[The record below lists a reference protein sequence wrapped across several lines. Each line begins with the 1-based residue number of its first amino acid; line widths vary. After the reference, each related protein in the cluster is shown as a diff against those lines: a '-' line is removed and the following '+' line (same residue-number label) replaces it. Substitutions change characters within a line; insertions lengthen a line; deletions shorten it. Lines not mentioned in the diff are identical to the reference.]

1 MAYALG
7 REGFLSHLGWLV
19 IDGLWQ
25 GLVIAVALAVAL
37 HLARRRASSL
47 RHGLALTALLIWLA
61 VPPVSYVASEVS
73 RSWRSR
79 TLELSSDPHP
89 VGGESQEVLGGSVDP
104 GARAGYW
111 GSAWFP
117 AWPAEGLTRLAA
129 PLAPRLE
136 VLLPLVGL
144 AWLVASVSLLVRLL
158 VSLVLAAR
166 LGRSGRALPGLR
178 DRLGSRL
185 ILPERMSVRAS
196 TRVDAPTV
204 IGGRRPVVL
213 LPHGAYAAL
222 PDDQLELVLAHE
234 LAHLKRKDGTVNLLL
249 AVAEAALPFHPFT
262 WWSGAV
268 IRLEREQACD
278 DLALAVTGL
287 PPVTLAQA
295 LAGLE
300 AARAVPAGVLAA
312 TGNAG
317 QLVRRVRRLLGQP
330 VPGRSRVTVLP
341 FLGAGLLALWLGSGA
356 AQRPTLPTQPAA
368 VVAIDAGH
376 GDGTGAIGYVNE
388 DPIVL
393 QIALKLAELLD
404 AEGVEVVLTRADA
417 SRLAASPAE
426 DLTRRLELA
435 ATADL
440 LVSLHAGAGGSAITR
455 GIQTWIPGMGSD
467 AVMTARL
474 LASREL
480 AERTRSRLLKATGAT
495 DLGIRTSRFRLL
507 DQASVPAAMFELG
520 FVTNAEEGLLLASDE
535 YQDTL
540 ARALAAGILGYL
552 RSRTQASAASG
563 PVPTGAGPLSLTLS
577 YEELGGT
584 N

>member
-1 MAYALG
+1 MVDALG

-61 VPPVSYVASEVS
+61 VPPTSYVASEVS
-73 RSWRSR
+73 RSWRPR
-79 TLELSSDPHP
+79 TVELPSGPHP
-89 VGGESQEVLGGSVDP
+89 AGGESQEVPGGSADP
-104 GARAGYW
+104 GARAGYR

-158 VSLVLAAR
+158 VSLALAAR

-178 DRLGSRL
+178 DRLGGRL

-300 AARAVPAGVLAA
+300 AARAAPAGVLAA

-317 QLVRRVRRLLGQP
+317 QLVRRVKRLLGQP
-330 VPGRSRVTVLP
+330 VPGGSRGTVLP

-356 AQRPTLPTQPAA
+356 AQRPTLPPQPAA

-376 GDGTGAIGYVNE
+376 GDGTGAVGYVNE

-393 QIALKLAELLD
+393 QVALKLSELLE
-404 AEGVEVVLTRADA
+404 AEGVEVILTRTGAN
-417 SRLAASPAE
+417 RLATSPVE
-426 DLTRRLELA
+426 DMTRRLEVA
-435 ATADL
+435 AAADV
-440 LVSLHAGAGGSAITR
+440 LVSLHAGAGGRAITR
-455 GIQTWIPGMGSD
+455 GIQTWIPGMDSD

-474 LASREL
+474 LASRKL
-480 AERTRSRLLKATGAT
+480 AERTRSRLLEATGAT

-507 DQASVPAAMFELG
+507 DQASVLAVMFELG
-520 FVTNAEEGLLLASDE
+520 FVTNVEEGQLLASE
-535 YQDTL
+535 GYQGTL
-540 ARALAAGILGYL
+540 AQALAAGILDYL
-552 RSRTQASAASG
+552 ASEARVDRARGSVPPGVRVAAVG
-563 PVPTGAGPLSLTLS
+563 LS
-577 YEELGGT
+577 YEKPGQF